1 MLLDAMPDQKASS
14 LSSFLASYI
23 ALIKANSRLEWVI
36 AEISEISDRN
46 NSHIYLDLI
55 EQDASGQI
63 VAKCK
68 AAIWKGMR
76 GKVLDTFAQGTG
88 GGRLAK
94 GMKVMV
100 QVRAGMHIQYGFS
113 LVVENINPQFTL
125 GEAER
130 KLREIRARLTS
141 EGIINRNRALVTP
154 TDFTR
159 VVVISPPA
167 AAGLGDFRAHA
178 DLLANA
184 GLCQFIYLSAAFQGD
199 GSAAGIS
206 ESVRTALLRAADSDC
221 LVIIRG
227 GGAQADLM
235 WLNDYELAKVICTS
249 PLPVMVGIG
258 HERDKTIL
266 DEVACQSFHT
276 PSKLIGH
283 IFDAITGNAM
293 TAGKSWDQIG
303 VQATKSHERIQRD
316 IRSTLQQISQLAN
329 NTISRGSAE
338 VDRNMERIQL
348 KSQSDIDQAGQNIEL
363 RISRIRSAA
372 DRDVVTVKHQ
382 ITLSHR
388 DVVTIS
394 RNHVDIAR
402 QSIDRDMGQI
412 SERAAATA
420 RETQIL
426 VTRAREVVFEHAA
439 RMVEQA
445 RSGARSSVQYVLGM
459 GPTRTLQRGFV
470 MAKQTNGKILMR
482 SEAISPG
489 DSLTLSFA
497 DGDVTTNVKQVT
509 RKEIA

>member
-1 MLLDAMPDQKASS
+1 MLLDAMPDQNASS
-14 LSSFLASYI
+14 LSSFLSSYI

-46 NSHIYLDLI
+46 NGHIYLDLI

-94 GMKVMV
+94 GMKVMIL
-100 QVRAGMHIQYGFS
+100 VRAGMHVQYGFS
-113 LVVENINPQFTL
+113 LVVESINPQFTM
-125 GEAER
+125 GEAEK
-130 KLREIRARLTS
+130 KLREIRTRLTA
-141 EGIINRNRALVTP
+141 EGLINRNHALPAP

-178 DLLANA
+178 DLLQNA

-206 ESVRTALLRAADSDC
+206 ECIRTALLRAADADC

-235 WLNDYELAKVICTS
+235 WLNDYELAQAICTS
-249 PLPVMVGIG
+249 PLPFLVGIG
-258 HERDKTIL
+258 HERDRTIL
-266 DEVACQSFHT
+266 DEVACQTFHT

-283 IFDAITGNAM
+283 IFDAIISNAI
-293 TAGKSWDQIG
+293 TASKAWDQIG
-303 VQATKSHERIQRD
+303 VHATKSHERIQRD

-329 NTISRGSAE
+329 STISRGSAE
-338 VDRNMERIQL
+338 VDRNMERIHL
-348 KSQSDIDQAGQNIEL
+348 KSQADIDQAGQNIEL
-363 RISRIRSAA
+363 RLSRIRSSA

-382 ITLSHR
+382 ISLSHR
-388 DVVTIS
+388 DVVMIS
-394 RNHVDIAR
+394 QNQVDIAR
-402 QSIDRDMGQI
+402 KSIDRDMGQV
-412 SERAAATA
+412 SERAATTA

-426 VTRAREVVFEHAA
+426 VTRAREMVFEHAT

-445 RSGARSSVQYVLGM
+445 KSEARSSVQYVLGM
-459 GPTRTLQRGFV
+459 GPARTLQRGFV
-470 MAKQTNGKILMR
+470 MAKQTNGKIVMR
-482 SEAISPG
+482 SVEIAPG

-497 DGDVTTNVKQVT
+497 DGDVSTNVKHVT
-509 RKEIA
+509 RKEIT